1 MTLGPRGP
9 NFPPQMPLPGC
20 HIEVW
25 VEPPTGFIR
34 IGGRAAAEGARD
46 FKLLI
51 QRLQGEGISSFC
63 LDLTGCLLMDST
75 FSGVLAG
82 LSDPVSPGSPSEK
95 RFTLVGANARIL
107 DLLDN
112 LGVLPMV
119 QILEKPVE
127 AAPGATA
134 SPVTIGGHSKEDLA
148 ACCLEAHRLLMA
160 LKPENAAKF
169 RAVTEILEQQLQ
181 AAR

>member
-1 MTLGPRGP
+1 
-9 NFPPQMPLPGC
+9 
-20 HIEVW
+20 

-34 IGGRAAAEGARD
+34 ISGRAAAEGARD

-82 LSDPVSPGSPSEK
+82 LSDPVRPDSPCER

-112 LGVLPMV
+112 LGVLPLV
-119 QILEKPVE
+119 LILEKPVTATPE
-127 AAPGATA
+127 TSAATVAT
-134 SPVTIGGHSKEDLA
+134 GGHSKEYMA
-148 ACCLEAHRLLMA
+148 TCCLEAHRLLMA

-181 AAR
+181 AG